1 MHIALVLNGLT
12 PHADWD
18 QFDFVICADG
28 GARHVLEP
36 NLVVGDGDSYDG
48 PVHFSA
54 DAAKD
59 ETDGEL
65 ALEQALARS
74 PKQITILGGHGG
86 RTAMFLANL
95 KLLRRAHDHCDASMV
110 HGNETIRYGLTGEI
124 VNVGPGTLNLLA
136 VSDDAEVTVTGAGWS
151 GPFALP
157 QTTAR
162 GVSNPVEKLATVR
175 VESGCVMVIHETAGT
190 KRPE

>member
-1 MHIALVLNGLT
+1 VHIALVLNGLT
-12 PHADWD
+12 PNADQD

-48 PVHFSA
+48 PVHLRS
-54 DAAKD
+54 DPAKD

-74 PKQITILGGHGG
+74 PTKITILGGHGG

-95 KLLRRAHDHCDASMV
+95 KLLRRAHDVCEASMV
-110 HGNETIRYGLTGEI
+110 HGNETIRYGLAGQT
-124 VNVGPGTLNLLA
+124 VNVGAGTLNLLA
-136 VSDDAEVTVTGAGWS
+136 VSADARVTVTGAAWS
-151 GPFALP
+151 GQFKLP

-162 GVSNPVEKLATVR
+162 GVSNPVPKAATVR
-175 VESGCVMVIHETAGT
+175 IESGCVMVIHESAAT
-190 KRPE
+190 KLPE